1 MQTPKLL
8 LDNEGQ
14 AGWFRVLKGGKL
26 VLSDLTFQGGF
37 THAALFQFTGS
48 RGNFISVVFK
58 NMASSYGGVFS
69 FKYAQKSNID
79 GLPAWSDIGTNCVT
93 DDAHGSCKY
102 PDGTGNLEGL
112 KPEDYADKPPFY
124 DGKMSTGNSFESC
137 TFIGNKGIL
146 HKDAP
151 KSIQVGVSNDVS
163 VLSVGMFDGKN
174 YDRYHGKEFPGPTI
188 ATIIN
193 SEVLFS
199 NSLFKDNTGEYI
211 TFFFFFHFKNLPFS
225 IIIFSCFFFLFF
237 FIFFLPS
244 NIQTGTNLFRT
255 GNAAKPKTKW
265 WGKGPANAG
274 QSGSGNWP
282 RSRPP
287 TPAELPLYE
296 QGTKLKVLNSIFQNN
311 KPTEMDTNF
320 NYKEI
325 VEVADPNSNTFSL
338 TTSLDWLNEYHLNWF
353 DETTSKVSKDTGVI
367 AGITQT
373 LKDGA
378 NPLISIGMSV
388 TGPGIAVGSKVTALG
403 GGGNVNQIT
412 LSLAATATAGE
423 QTLTFS
429 TVAPY
434 QTLTGYPSILRIH
447 DGWDDTESTVLLTN
461 KVTTNANELVF
472 AAAHG
477 LAPGTAVVYNDN
489 SETPITGLT
498 DGTTYYVLASASVC
512 GTLKDEVCTSTM
524 KLEASLGSGAITI
537 AAGAKNNKVTLLDD
551 VAEYKDWVIKIA
563 ATTITAAIGD
573 AVFQGADDSGNSE
586 TLRLG
591 TLTKKLTG
599 ADMTVL
605 YVSNQ
610 EIKSNSVNFVTD
622 KAIKIGSVTIPANDI
637 TEATQPNL
645 AAPLYNVLQSTEWVD
660 GIPGWT
666 QGNSY
671 YIPMDVSFIEST
683 FKNNEMPLFE
693 IKDKQLKEMGPSQR
707 IKLIDLL
714 EGQNIMGADLDQ
726 LEDHAKSTTPNG
738 VPPTP
743 TVPLGKK
750 MKASLF

>member
-1 MQTPKLL
+1 M
-8 LDNEGQ
+8 
-14 AGWFRVLKGGKL
+14 
-26 VLSDLTFQGGF
+26 
-37 THAALFQFTGS
+37 
-48 RGNFISVVFK
+48 
-58 NMASSYGGVFS
+58 
-69 FKYAQKSNID
+69 
-79 GLPAWSDIGTNCVT
+79 
-93 DDAHGSCKY
+93 
-102 PDGTGNLEGL
+102 
-112 KPEDYADKPPFY
+112 
-124 DGKMSTGNSFESC
+124 
-137 TFIGNKGIL
+137 
-146 HKDAP
+146 
-151 KSIQVGVSNDVS
+151 
-163 VLSVGMFDGKN
+163 
-174 YDRYHGKEFPGPTI
+174 
-188 ATIIN
+188 
-193 SEVLFS
+193 
-199 NSLFKDNTGEYI
+199 
-211 TFFFFFHFKNLPFS
+211 
-225 IIIFSCFFFLFF
+225 
-237 FIFFLPS
+237 
-244 NIQTGTNLFRT
+244 FRT

-265 WGKGPANAG
+265 WGRGAANAG
-274 QSGSGNWP
+274 QSVTGNWP

-320 NYKEI
+320 NYNEKL
-325 VEVADPNSNTFSL
+325 EVADANSFSL

-403 GGGNVNQIT
+403 GVGNVNQIT

-434 QTLTGYPSILRIH
+434 QTLTGYPSILRID
-447 DGWDDTESTVLLTN
+447 DGWDDTESTVLLTD
-461 KVTTNANELVF
+461 KVTNANELVF

-498 DGTTYYVLASASVC
+498 DGTTYYVLA
-512 GTLKDEVCTSTM
+512 GTDGFKM
-524 KLEASLGSGAITI
+524 KLEASLGSGVKTIT
-537 AAGAKNNKVTLLDD
+537 AGAQNNKVTLLDD

-573 AVFQGADDSGNSE
+573 AVYQGADGSGNP
-586 TLRLG
+586 LRLG

-660 GIPGWT
+660 GITGWT

>member
-1 MQTPKLL
+1 M
-8 LDNEGQ
+8 
-14 AGWFRVLKGGKL
+14 
-26 VLSDLTFQGGF
+26 
-37 THAALFQFTGS
+37 
-48 RGNFISVVFK
+48 
-58 NMASSYGGVFS
+58 
-69 FKYAQKSNID
+69 
-79 GLPAWSDIGTNCVT
+79 
-93 DDAHGSCKY
+93 
-102 PDGTGNLEGL
+102 
-112 KPEDYADKPPFY
+112 
-124 DGKMSTGNSFESC
+124 
-137 TFIGNKGIL
+137 
-146 HKDAP
+146 
-151 KSIQVGVSNDVS
+151 
-163 VLSVGMFDGKN
+163 
-174 YDRYHGKEFPGPTI
+174 
-188 ATIIN
+188 
-193 SEVLFS
+193 
-199 NSLFKDNTGEYI
+199 
-211 TFFFFFHFKNLPFS
+211 
-225 IIIFSCFFFLFF
+225 
-237 FIFFLPS
+237 
-244 NIQTGTNLFRT
+244 FRT

-265 WGKGPANAG
+265 WGRGAASAG
-274 QSGSGNWP
+274 QSVTGNWP

-325 VEVADPNSNTFSL
+325 VKATDPNSNTFSL
-338 TTSLDWLNEYHLNWF
+338 GEPLAWSNEYHLNWF

-378 NPLISIGMSV
+378 NTLISIGMSV

-403 GGGNVNQIT
+403 GVGNVNQIT

-434 QTLTGYPSILRIH
+434 QTLTGYPSILRID
-447 DGWDDTESTVLLTN
+447 DGWDDTESTVLLTD
-461 KVTTNANELVF
+461 KVTNANELVF

-573 AVFQGADDSGNSE
+573 AVFQGADGSGNPE

-599 ADMTVL
+599 AETVL

-610 EIKSNSVNFVTD
+610 EIKSNSVNFVAD
-622 KAIKIGSVTIPANDI
+622 KDIKIGSVTIPANDI

-645 AAPLYNVLQSTEWVD
+645 AAPLYNVLQSTEWVT
-660 GIPGWT
+660 GITGWT

>member
-1 MQTPKLL
+1 M
-8 LDNEGQ
+8 
-14 AGWFRVLKGGKL
+14 
-26 VLSDLTFQGGF
+26 
-37 THAALFQFTGS
+37 
-48 RGNFISVVFK
+48 
-58 NMASSYGGVFS
+58 
-69 FKYAQKSNID
+69 
-79 GLPAWSDIGTNCVT
+79 
-93 DDAHGSCKY
+93 
-102 PDGTGNLEGL
+102 
-112 KPEDYADKPPFY
+112 
-124 DGKMSTGNSFESC
+124 
-137 TFIGNKGIL
+137 
-146 HKDAP
+146 
-151 KSIQVGVSNDVS
+151 
-163 VLSVGMFDGKN
+163 
-174 YDRYHGKEFPGPTI
+174 
-188 ATIIN
+188 
-193 SEVLFS
+193 
-199 NSLFKDNTGEYI
+199 
-211 TFFFFFHFKNLPFS
+211 
-225 IIIFSCFFFLFF
+225 
-237 FIFFLPS
+237 
-244 NIQTGTNLFRT
+244 FRT

-274 QSGSGNWP
+274 QSVTGNWP

-320 NYKEI
+320 NYNEKLEA
-325 VEVADPNSNTFSL
+325 ADANSFSL

-403 GGGNVNQIT
+403 GVGNVNQIT

-434 QTLTGYPSILRIH
+434 QTLTGYPSILRID
-447 DGWDDTESTVLLTN
+447 DGWDDTESTVLLTDA
-461 KVTTNANELVF
+461 VTNANALVF

-498 DGTTYYVLASASVC
+498 DGTTYYVLA
-512 GTLKDEVCTSTM
+512 GTDGFKM
-524 KLEASLGSGAITI
+524 KLEASLGSGVKTIT
-537 AAGAKNNKVTLLDD
+537 AGAQNNKVTLLDD

-573 AVFQGADDSGNSE
+573 AVFQGADGFSSPE

-645 AAPLYNVLQSTEWVD
+645 AAPLYNVLQSTEWVT
-660 GIPGWT
+660 GITGWT

-750 MKASLF
+750 

>member
-1 MQTPKLL
+1 
-8 LDNEGQ
+8 
-14 AGWFRVLKGGKL
+14 
-26 VLSDLTFQGGF
+26 
-37 THAALFQFTGS
+37 
-48 RGNFISVVFK
+48 
-58 NMASSYGGVFS
+58 
-69 FKYAQKSNID
+69 
-79 GLPAWSDIGTNCVT
+79 
-93 DDAHGSCKY
+93 
-102 PDGTGNLEGL
+102 
-112 KPEDYADKPPFY
+112 
-124 DGKMSTGNSFESC
+124 
-137 TFIGNKGIL
+137 
-146 HKDAP
+146 
-151 KSIQVGVSNDVS
+151 
-163 VLSVGMFDGKN
+163 
-174 YDRYHGKEFPGPTI
+174 
-188 ATIIN
+188 
-193 SEVLFS
+193 
-199 NSLFKDNTGEYI
+199 
-211 TFFFFFHFKNLPFS
+211 
-225 IIIFSCFFFLFF
+225 
-237 FIFFLPS
+237 
-244 NIQTGTNLFRT
+244 LFRT

-265 WGKGPANAG
+265 WGRGPDNAG
-274 QSGSGNWP
+274 QSVTGNWP

-320 NYKEI
+320 NYKEK
-325 VEVADPNSNTFSL
+325 VKVDDANSFTL
-338 TTSLDWLNEYHLNWF
+338 VKPLEWPNEYHLNWF
-353 DETTSKVSKDTGVI
+353 DETTSKVSKVTGVI

-373 LKDGA
+373 LDLT

-403 GGGNVNQIT
+403 VAPNVNQIT

-498 DGTTYYVLASASVC
+498 DGTLYYVLA
-512 GTLKDEVCTSTM
+512 GTEDGTM
-524 KLEASLGSGAITI
+524 KLEASLGSGALAI
-537 AAGAKNNKVTLLDD
+537 AAGAQNNKVTLLDD

-599 ADMTVL
+599 ADTTLL

-622 KAIKIGSVTIPANDI
+622 KAIKINTVTIPQTDI
-637 TEATQPNL
+637 IEATQPYL
-645 AAPLYNVLQSTEWVD
+645 AAPLYNVLQSTEWVT
-660 GIPGWT
+660 GITGWT
-666 QGNSY
+666 PGNSY